1 MSTRPARKQSL
12 PTGAAGS
19 LRGRDGGSWDQLD
32 QVGGSRSSFQSSRLV
47 LIIRALESK
56 QAVGE
61 VSSLAFWGAGES
73 SSPIRGTRSSSCL
86 LTAYYS

>member
-19 LRGRDGGSWDQLD
+19 LRGREGGSWDQLD
-32 QVGGSRSSFQSSRLV
+32 QVGGSRRSFQSSRLV

-61 VSSLAFWGAGES
+61 VSSLAFWGAGGVLFPNQGPEVVPAS
-73 SSPIRGTRSSSCL
+73 
-86 LTAYYS
+86 